1 MAGPTLAGQYQRLAP
16 GSICYVDASHFQT
29 GSGSYYMRPLP
40 VSTASGSTG
49 GNVYGSTSG
58 NVYSSTGGN
67 VYSSTGTN
75 VYASSSIYT
84 SAPIPS
90 PRRGASTAPGPATPR
105 GTSGSLNALKSSSN
119 GAVRYYAL
127 PGYVVPGATTLPPPH
142 ASGGPAKQHPFAY
155 APAQPFAEQPF
166 AEQPFGERLF
176 GERPFAATMPDLRT
190 ELPTAF
196 SAGAAC
202 AVQRSSY
209 GVLPMMRGESAGV
222 SGDLVHYNHLE
233 HNNHLEHT
241 GLVHTGLVHT
251 GPVHTGLVQ
260 TGLVHGVHNGGDEAA
275 AAAALGMVE
284 LGDDEALEED
294 VLQLITPKART
305 AVACAID
312 DVMDDAI
319 DSFIQSAYSEIF
331 PCASLPAV

>member
-1 MAGPTLAGQYQRLAP
+1 MAAPTLVGQHQRLAP

-29 GSGSYYMRPLP
+29 GSGSYYMRPLAM
-40 VSTASGSTG
+40 STASGSSG
-49 GNVYGSTSG
+49 GNVYGSA
-58 NVYSSTGGN
+58 GGN

-84 SAPIPS
+84 SAPMPS
-90 PRRGASTAPGPATPR
+90 PRGGASTPPGTVTPR

-127 PGYVVPGATTLPPPH
+127 PGYAVPGATTLPPPH
-142 ASGGPAKQHPFAY
+142 ASGGLAKQRPFAY
-155 APAQPFAEQPF
+155 APAQPFAKQPF
-166 AEQPFGERLF
+166 AEQLFGEQPFGERPF

-190 ELPTAF
+190 KLPTAF

-202 AVQRSSY
+202 AAQRSNY

-233 HNNHLEHT
+233 HNNHLLHT
-241 GLVHTGLVHT
+241 GLKHTGLEHTDFVHTGIVH
-251 GPVHTGLVQ
+251 

-284 LGDDEALEED
+284 LGDDESLAED

-331 PCASLPAV
+331 PCAPLPVV